1 MISAYRKANTRKEN
15 ERRNKEL
22 EGQIRGSNLGYFK
35 VEGHWMEC
43 QLKDITY
50 EKCPKDK
57 LEKVTEETFF
67 IPDATKELLI
77 KWSKQYEQDGAIYGD
92 KEQPGKTFFLT
103 NSGAMADIGNFNANK
118 IGAMYSKMRGRTF
131 LFADKRAE
139 KEMNEA
145 GNILVHGVNP
155 DACEAF
161 LKKYPKVRQTMLAIA
176 KKNNDLMK
184 GYKAFLKFKDKQEAY
199 LGGRPEVTGSPT
211 FGEKTFY
218 KYDWM
223 GTKGW
228 AEIYQYID
236 GIKLES
242 VNEVKVQYDFSPDEL
257 TRIIQTLKR
266 HSGTMVKPIK
276 ALEKALGKEISAYES
291 VTEARGAKLIQRE
304 YDKTVGEIET
314 TLESYKKA
322 KGTPKAAGFVSKLKE
337 LNARKK
343 SLEKELDTK
352 ISGLYKDAELKQESF
367 RIKNFIKK

>member
-1 MISAYRKANTRKEN
+1 MCS
-15 ERRNKEL
+15 
-22 EGQIRGSNLGYFK
+22 S
-35 VEGHWMEC
+35 
-43 QLKDITY
+43 D
-50 EKCPKDK
+50 
-57 LEKVTEETFF
+57 
-67 IPDATKELLI
+67 LI
-77 KWSKQYEQDGAIYGD
+77 KDAIESVEVG
-92 KEQPGKTFFLT
+92 GGT
-103 NSGAMADIGNFNANK
+103 SGLK
-118 IGAMYSKMRGRTF
+118 IWNVGGSI
-131 LFADKRAE
+131 AE
-139 KEMNEA
+139 A
-145 GNILVHGVNP
+145 SNILVHGVNP

-184 GYKAFLKFKDKQEAY
+184 GYKAFLKFKDKQESY

-343 SLEKELDTK
+343 SLENELDTK